1 MYVEEKRHATKRLN
15 GAIVGLGRMGLTHL
29 AILKTHPAIVQLS
42 LVDSSSCLGRA
53 IEKQL
58 GLPFYQEVEELL
70 EKARPDFMIIATPTN
85 LHSEMTSA
93 AVRKGVHVFVEKPL
107 SLSVKESTH
116 LVELAAAQ
124 GVIAQVGYVN
134 RFNEIFQAVRALI
147 QSGDLGHVTHVSC
160 EIRSPMIAKTSNT
173 GWRSKLAGGG
183 GCLCDIASHGV
194 DLLNFLVGPPKEV
207 IGGSLQSV
215 VSKGVDDYVDALF
228 AYEGFR
234 GTIHVNW
241 SDASCRKPAYR
252 INIDASE
259 GRVIADQHAYKV
271 FQGALAGRRP
281 NIWKTVYITEIAQPV
296 RLYVR
301 GNEYTRQLDYFIDS
315 IVQKRTMGI
324 SGFEAAMETDRV
336 IEEIRKADARV
347 RAI

>member
-1 MYVEEKRHATKRLN
+1 MYVGEKRNTTNKLN

-29 AILKTHPAIVQLS
+29 AILNTHPAIGQLS
-42 LVDSSSCLGRA
+42 VVDSSSCLGRA

-70 EKARPDFMIIATPTN
+70 EKARPDFMIIATPTS

-116 LVELAAAQ
+116 LVELAAAH

-173 GWRSKLAGGG
+173 GWRSKLKKGG

-194 DLLNFLVGPPKEV
+194 DLLNFLVGPPKKV

-228 AYEGFR
+228 AYEGFI
-234 GTIHVNW
+234 GTMHVNW

-252 INIDASE
+252 ISIDASS

-271 FQGALAGRRP
+271 FQGALAGRSP
-281 NIWKTVYITEIAQPV
+281 NLWSTVYITEIAQPV

-315 IVQKRTMGI
+315 ITQKRTMGI
-324 SGFEAAMETDRV
+324 SGFEAGMEVDRV
-336 IEEIRKADARV
+336 IEEIRKADAQV
-347 RAI
+347 RAL